1 MVLIILIAFFI
12 NHPFCR
18 NSDTSIRDY
27 GSLMFKLAFVH
38 FESHIRRQV
47 VSDLILHVGS
57 GDICAQVALNV
68 LLELAEQHL
77 DILSR
82 LTILLQVSS

>member
-1 MVLIILIAFFI
+1 MVSMMLIAYFTNFSFF
-12 NHPFCR
+12 R
-18 NSDTSIRDY
+18 NSDTSIRDF

-57 GDICAQVALNV
+57 GDVCAQIALNV

-82 LTILLQVSS
+82 LTILLQVSP